1 MQTRRKTAL
10 LHGALAL
17 VAELVDALVSGTSGR
32 KAVGVRVPSRAG
44 AKIVVP
50 PTDVD
55 GGLQSVAYNAI
66 HPKTT
71 HRKAVLSTTK
81 RRGALGPIRGEPACL
96 TH

>member
-1 MQTRRKTAL
+1 
-10 LHGALAL
+10 
-17 VAELVDALVSGTSGR
+17 
-32 KAVGVRVPSRAG
+32 
-44 AKIVVP
+44 VP